1 MVTEAFEHRWKAANW
16 ILLMVIFVDVS
27 AIVIGVIF
35 QMLLNDPLPLVAGL
49 GVIVIVTILGTLM
62 GFNRLSES
70 PDLTKGEMRKSI
82 AITIIILYLL
92 VIILAITTQLSLE
105 NDQEKLVIDN
115 FSNVVI
121 AVIIFYFG
129 SRTAQT
135 FFKLRNGTA
144 TLQTLSEAV
153 GEYEKS
159 AKDLSIAKGELKKLE
174 DGKKGEAEIK
184 AAKAKVEQLQTQF
197 DELSKQQ
204 DNAKQDL
211 KEEQGKLKK
220 LEDGKKGEAEI
231 KAAKAKVEQLQTQ
244 FDELSKQRKE
254 TDAARITAGV
264 GVETLTQEITKGQAE
279 TKEAAAKVEQVQA
292 KVDIMLQQILERNA
306 LAKQGEKRV
315 A

>member
-1 MVTEAFEHRWKAANW
+1 MVAETFEHRWKAANW
-16 ILLMVIFVDVS
+16 ILLTVILVDVS
-27 AIVIGVIF
+27 ALVIGVVF
-35 QMLLNDPLPLVAGL
+35 QILRNDPLPLVAGL

-92 VIILAITTQLSLE
+92 VIILAITTQLALE
-105 NDQEKLVIDN
+105 NEQEKLVIDN

-159 AKDLSIAKGELKKLE
+159 AKDLSTAKGELKKLE

-184 AAKAKVEQLQTQF
+184 AAKAKVEQLQTKF
-197 DELSKQQ
+197 DELSKEQ

-211 KEEQGKLKK
+211 KEERGKLEK

-231 KAAKAKVEQLQTQ
+231 KAAKAKVEQLQTK
-244 FDELSKQRKE
+244 FDELSKERKE
-254 TDAARITAGV
+254 TDAARITVGV

-279 TKEAAAKVEQVQA
+279 TKEAAAKVEQLQA

-306 LAKQGEKRV
+306 LAKQGKKE
-315 A
+315 